1 MSLRKVRKILLL
13 CLAGLV
19 ILILTL
25 MLGVKLTLDRAPQYQ
40 TQIKDWVFRQTG
52 YHIAFARV
60 SPAFRW
66 YGPELYFDRFELRSK
81 DNRRVLARAAGG
93 RIGADVWQLFRTR
106 QLFAMRIELDSP
118 DITIVRMAPD
128 TFAIAS
134 EIVLGGD
141 QSSFRGTLTLNDLPA
156 GTLAIRRGF
165 VTIQD
170 WNSALPRLEL
180 TNVNLDLRRGAR
192 LIGLNVTAQ
201 LPAVLG
207 GSLRFN
213 GTARGAGQLQ
223 SLDWDALA
231 RTRDMSFPGWRELL
245 PGYLTRLDAGTGAFE
260 LVAQGRGS
268 VLGRAALDFGAQ
280 GVVTNLT
287 DGPTAKFAE
296 ISGVL
301 TATHAG
307 DRWTLAGRRLHAFTA
322 GHRDPDSEFDA
333 TWRGNDAGVL
343 ELRARAS
350 YLRADALLPLVGLMP
365 QKDLRDRLRD
375 VAPTG
380 EWLDMHIELARGSVS
395 DPWQLE
401 TRAQFR
407 GVGFAPVGRA
417 PGLRGLS
424 GMLAGNQSG
433 GRVVI
438 DTQTAVFNWPG
449 QFSEPVNLSTLK
461 TILYWKRTPEEFLVA
476 TPDFEIKTQ
485 DAAVHGQVAWQQP
498 SDGSSPIL
506 TLVSAVDNGNVAAAR
521 IYLPRQQISPG
532 GLAWLD
538 RAFVGGHM
546 THADAVFAGPVR
558 HFPFRDGSGVF
569 LARCHIEGLTLDYRE
584 DWPRIENLVARAEFR
599 NEGMSAR
606 VISGHAGGLIVDS
619 ADARFADF
627 KSGELDV
634 QIATHG
640 DADDALK
647 YLRATPLDA
656 LAENGFSAADAKG
669 PLTSTVHLF
678 LPFKDFDHRR
688 VQVHVNLNGA
698 TLNRTGSTLA
708 ATDLTG
714 DADIDG
720 AQVARA
726 DVRGRVLGG
735 AFQMTAHSP
744 RNRPVTRTQLDFH
757 GTFSG
762 DALHA
767 ALSLPTNIPINGQ
780 TDWRGVLKMAP
791 DPARERSLKISS
803 SLAGLELKLPEP
815 LAKPADDSLPASL
828 EVQWPVSGGPQ
839 VRVALGTLIRGAV
852 TIDSDANGPKL
863 GRAAVNFGSAEPALS
878 DTQIVTV
885 GGSIGTLD
893 LSGWLKLSAPAK
905 SSKPLSNY
913 LHSAKFAVN
922 RLDYL
927 GLSFLDV
934 TLDLTEN
941 QGAWHIAA
949 SGPNVEGTIA
959 LPGPGNAAAPWD
971 LEFERL
977 NFVDGPP
984 EADAAGGGAAADQP
998 SAIDPRSI
1006 PAINFHAALLTW
1018 GDRQFGDVRATLAK
1032 LDDGISLKQ
1041 LTVTGMG
1048 FDANAKGEW
1057 RGTDEGSGRIEGT
1070 IVSTD
1075 VGDTLKELGFDEV
1088 IQAKTGHLDFDMN
1101 WVGAPSADSL
1111 ESGVGE
1117 LKVALDKGQIVGIK
1131 PGAGRVL
1138 GLASLTELRRRLALD
1153 FSDLTDKGFAFDT
1166 VRGDFEI
1173 HDGSAHTDNLLVRG
1187 PAAEIGLIGRV
1198 GLKNKDYDQTAVVT
1212 GSLGSSPLPL
1222 AGFVAGPVVGGVVLL
1237 FSQVFKQ
1244 PLKGLARGYYR
1255 ITGSWDSPTVERIKS
1270 AGAAAATAEA
1280 PK

>member
-13 CLAGLV
+13 SFAGLV

-52 YHIAFARV
+52 YHIAFTSV

-66 YGPELYFDRFELRSK
+66 YGPELYFDRLELRSK
-81 DNRRVLARAAGG
+81 DDRRVLARAAGG
-93 RIGADVWQLFRTR
+93 RIGADIWQLFNTGK
-106 QLFAMRIELDSP
+106 LFGTRIELDSP
-118 DITIVRMAPD
+118 DITIVRIAPD
-128 TFAIAS
+128 TFALAS
-134 EIVLGGD
+134 EIVLGGE
-141 QSSFRGTLTLNDLPA
+141 QSTFPDTLTLHDLPA

-170 WNSALPRLEL
+170 WNSVLPRLEMR
-180 TNVNLDLRRGAR
+180 NVKLDLRRGAG
-192 LIGLNVTAQ
+192 LISLNLTAQ

-207 GSLRFN
+207 GSLSFN
-213 GTARGAGQLQ
+213 GAARGAGQLR
-223 SLDWDALA
+223 SLDWDVLA

-245 PGYLTRLDAGTGAFE
+245 PEYLTRLDAGTGAFE
-260 LVAQGRGS
+260 VVARGRGP
-268 VLGRAALDFGAQ
+268 VLERAALDFGAQ

-296 ISGVL
+296 ISGTL
-301 TATHAG
+301 TATHSG
-307 DRWTLAGRRLHAFTA
+307 DRWTLLGRRLHAFTA
-322 GHRDPDSEFDA
+322 GHRDPDSEFDVS
-333 TWRGNDAGVL
+333 WRGNDSGVL

-350 YLRADALLPLVGLMP
+350 YLHAEALLPLMGLMP

-375 VAPTG
+375 ISPTG
-380 EWLDMHIELARGSVS
+380 EWRDMQVQLARPTVS

-476 TPDFEIKTQ
+476 TPDIEMKSL
-485 DAAVHGQVAWQQP
+485 DAAVRGKVAWHQP

-506 TLVSAVDNGNVAAAR
+506 TLVSTIDNGNVADAPR
-521 IYLPRQQISPG
+521 YLPRQQISPG

-546 THADAVFAGPVR
+546 THADAIFAGPVR

-569 LARCHIEGLTLDYRE
+569 LARCHIEGMTLDYRE
-584 DWPRIENLVARAEFR
+584 DWPRIEGVVARAEFR

-606 VISGHAGGLIVDS
+606 VTSGHAGGLIVDS

-627 KSGELDV
+627 KNGELDI

-640 DADDALK
+640 DADEALK

-656 LAENGFSAADAKG
+656 LAENGFSAAEAKG
-669 PLTSTVHLF
+669 PLTSNVHLF
-678 LPFKDFDHRR
+678 LPFKEFDRRR
-688 VQVHVNLNGA
+688 VQVHVNLDGA
-698 TLNRTGSTLA
+698 TLNRTGSTLT
-708 ATDLTG
+708 ATNLTG

-720 AQVARA
+720 GQVARA
-726 DVRGRVLGG
+726 DLRGRVLGG

-767 ALSLPTNIPINGQ
+767 ALSLPANVPINGQ

-791 DPARERSLKISS
+791 EPARERSLKISS

-828 EVQWPVSGGPQ
+828 EIQWPSSGGPQ
-839 VRVALGTLIRGAV
+839 MRVALGTLIRGAV

-863 GRAAVNFGSAEPALS
+863 GRAAVNFGSADPALS
-878 DTQIVTV
+878 DTQLVTV

-893 LSGWLKLSAPAK
+893 LTGWLKLSAPAK
-905 SSKPLSNY
+905 SSSSKPLSNY
-913 LHSAKFAVN
+913 LHSAKFAVS

-934 TLDLTEN
+934 TLDVTEN
-941 QGAWHIAA
+941 QGAWRITAG
-949 SGPNVEGTIA
+949 GPNVVGAIT
-959 LPGPGNAAAPWD
+959 LPGPADAAAPWELD
-971 LEFERL
+971 FERL
-977 NFVDGPP
+977 NFVDGPQ
-984 EADAAGGGAAADQP
+984 EADASGAVDATGATADQP
-998 SAIDPRSI
+998 SAVDPRSI
-1006 PAINFHAALLTW
+1006 PAINFHAAELTW

-1057 RGTDEGSGRIEGT
+1057 RGTDEGSGRVEGT
-1070 IVSTD
+1070 IASTD
-1075 VGDTLKELGFDEV
+1075 VGDTLKQLGFDEV

-1101 WVGAPSADSL
+1101 WKGAPTADSL
-1111 ESGVGE
+1111 ESAVGE

-1153 FSDLTDKGFAFDT
+1153 FSDLTDKGLAFDT

-1198 GLKNKDYDQTAVVT
+1198 GLKNKDYDQIAVVT

-1222 AGFVAGPVVGGVVLL
+1222 A
-1237 FSQVFKQ
+1237 
-1244 PLKGLARGYYR
+1244 PL
-1255 ITGSWDSPTVERIKS
+1255 
-1270 AGAAAATAEA
+1270 
-1280 PK
+1280 

>member
-1 MSLRKVRKILLL
+1 MSLRKVRKILLIGF
-13 CLAGLV
+13 AGLL
-19 ILILTL
+19 ILILVL
-25 MLGVKLTLDRAPQYQ
+25 MLGVKLTLDRAPRYQ
-40 TQIKDWVFRQTG
+40 AEIKNWVFRQTG
-52 YHIAFARV
+52 YHIAFASV

-66 YGPELYFDRFELRSK
+66 YGPELYFDRLELRSK
-81 DNRRVLARAAGG
+81 DDRRVLAHAAGG

-106 QLFAMRIELDSP
+106 QLFAMRIELDAP
-118 DITIVRMAPD
+118 DITIARIAPD
-128 TFAIAS
+128 TFALAS

-141 QSSFRGTLTLNDLPA
+141 QSSFPSTLTLNDLPA

-170 WNSALPRLEL
+170 WNSTLPRLAL
-180 TNVNLDLRRGAR
+180 TGVNLDLRRGA
-192 LIGLNVTAQ
+192 GLVALNLTAQ
-201 LPAVLG
+201 LPALLG

-213 GTARGAGQLQ
+213 GTARGAGQLN

-245 PGYLTRLDAGTGAFE
+245 PDYLTRLDAGTGAFE
-260 LVAQGRGS
+260 LVARGRGP
-268 VLGRAALDFGAQ
+268 VLERAALDFGAQ
-280 GVVTNLT
+280 GVVTNLS
-287 DGPTAKFAE
+287 DGPSAKFAE
-296 ISGVL
+296 IGGVL
-301 TATHAG
+301 TVTHAG

-333 TWRGNDAGVL
+333 NWRGGDAGVL

-375 VAPTG
+375 IAPTG
-380 EWLDMHIELARGSVS
+380 EWRDMYVQLERGSVGE
-395 DPWQLE
+395 PWQLE

-449 QFSEPVNLSTLK
+449 QFSEPINLSTLK
-461 TILYWKRTPEEFLVA
+461 TILYWKRTPQEFLVA
-476 TPDFEIKTQ
+476 TPDFEMKTQ
-485 DAAVHGQVAWQQP
+485 SAGVRGKAAWQQP

-506 TLVSAVDNGNVAAAR
+506 TLVSAVDNGNVADAR
-521 IYLPRQQISPG
+521 LYLPRQQISPG

-569 LARCHIEGLTLDYRE
+569 LARCHIEGMTLDYRE
-584 DWPRIENLVARAEFR
+584 DWPRIENLVGRAEFR

-619 ADARFADF
+619 AEARFADF
-627 KSGELDV
+627 KSGELDI

-640 DADDALK
+640 DAADALN

-656 LAENGFSAADAKG
+656 LAENGFSAAEAKG

-678 LPFKDFDHRR
+678 LPFKDFDRRR
-688 VQVHVNLNGA
+688 VQVHVILNGA
-698 TLNRTGSTLA
+698 TLNRTGSTLE
-708 ATDLTG
+708 ATELTG

-726 DVRGRVLGG
+726 DLRGRLLGG

-762 DALHA
+762 DALLA
-767 ALSLPTNIPINGQ
+767 ALSLPTNIPISGQ

-791 DPARERSLKISS
+791 EPARERSLKISS

-828 EVQWPVSGGPQ
+828 EVQWPSSGGPQ
-839 VRVALGTLIRGAV
+839 MRVALGTLFRGAV
-852 TIDSDANGPKL
+852 TFDSDANGPKL

-878 DTQIVTV
+878 DTQQVTV

-893 LSGWLKLSAPAK
+893 LSGWLKLAASAK

-913 LHSAKFAVN
+913 LHSAKFTVS
-922 RLDYL
+922 RLDYH

-934 TLDLTEN
+934 TLDVAEN

-949 SGPNVEGTIA
+949 SGPNVVGTIA
-959 LPGPGNAAAPWD
+959 LPGPGDAAAPWD

-977 NFVDGPP
+977 HVVDEPQQP
-984 EADAAGGGAAADQP
+984 DITGAAADQP
-998 SAIDPRSI
+998 SAVDPRSI
-1006 PAINFHAALLTW
+1006 PAINFHAAEMTW
-1018 GDRQFGDVRATLAK
+1018 GDRQFGDVRVALTK

-1041 LTVTGMG
+1041 LTVTGTG
-1048 FDANAKGEW
+1048 FEANAKGEW
-1057 RGTDEGSGRIEGT
+1057 RGTNEGSGRVEGT
-1070 IVSTD
+1070 IASTD

-1088 IQAKTGHLDFDMN
+1088 LQAKSGHLEFDIN
-1101 WVGAPSADSL
+1101 WMGAPSADSL
-1111 ESGVGE
+1111 ESGVGQ

-1166 VRGDFEI
+1166 IRGDFEI

-1270 AGAAAATAEA
+1270 ADAAAATAEA